1 MLFFDSLDEVVLI
14 LTLEIREVKLSLL
27 QIGASELTII
37 ILITQSLE
45 ADEILVIQVLLNAR
59 LKAFLYELAVIL
71 GTIINFF
78 QSLFHTRSKYLGL
91 QNIFVYC

>member
-71 GTIINFF
+71 RTIINFF

>member
-1 MLFFDSLDEVVLI
+1 MVLI

-45 ADEILVIQVLLNAR
+45 ADEILVILVLLNAR